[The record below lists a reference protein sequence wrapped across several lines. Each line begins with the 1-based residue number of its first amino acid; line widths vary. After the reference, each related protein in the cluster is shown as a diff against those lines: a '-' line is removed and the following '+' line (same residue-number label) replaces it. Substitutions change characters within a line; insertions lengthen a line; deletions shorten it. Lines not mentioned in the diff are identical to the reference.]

1 MELTKP
7 GPHQVLRGDLGM
19 VGLPG
24 VIFAPAE
31 GLGLPALAFGHDWLQ
46 PPQRYAEL
54 LRHLA
59 SWGIVAA
66 APGSQ
71 RGPLPSHV
79 RFAGDLRTTLE
90 VCAGV
95 RLGNGQISVDP
106 TKQALAGHGMGGG
119 CAVLA
124 AASDAADRGRVVA
137 VVTLA
142 AAATNPPA
150 VQAARSVTVPTLHL
164 VAGKDQVTPP
174 VGHAEPLA
182 AAGAGPVWL
191 RTLPKA
197 DHLSFVEGRHWSDLV
212 VAGSPKAATRKLTRA
227 LITAFLLRTLTGND
241 RYDELVDGKVPGTK
255 LDISPS
261 ATPTPG

>member
-1 MELTKP
+1 
-7 GPHQVLRGDLGM
+7 M

-24 VIFAPAE
+24 VVFSPAK

-59 SWGIVAA
+59 SWGIVTA

-71 RGPLPSHV
+71 RGPLPSHA
-79 RFAGDLRTTLE
+79 RFAADLRTTLE

-95 RLGNGQISVDP
+95 RLGNGEISVD
-106 TKQALAGHGMGGG
+106 TSRLALAGHGMGGG

-124 AASDAADRGRVVA
+124 AAADAADRGRVAA

-150 VQAARSVTVPTLHL
+150 ATAAQSVTAPALHL
-164 VAGKDQVTPP
+164 VGGKDQVAPP
-174 VGHAEPLA
+174 AGHAEPLA
-182 AAGAGPVWL
+182 VGAGGPVWL

-197 DHLSFVEGRHWSDLV
+197 DHLSFLEGRHWSDAL
-212 VAGSPKAATRKLTRA
+212 VAGSPRPAIRKLTNA
-227 LITAFLLRTLTGND
+227 LVTAFLLRHLTGDD
-241 RYDELVDGKVPGTK
+241 RFEALIDGKVPGTK
-255 LDISPS
+255 LELSP
-261 ATPTPG
+261 APA